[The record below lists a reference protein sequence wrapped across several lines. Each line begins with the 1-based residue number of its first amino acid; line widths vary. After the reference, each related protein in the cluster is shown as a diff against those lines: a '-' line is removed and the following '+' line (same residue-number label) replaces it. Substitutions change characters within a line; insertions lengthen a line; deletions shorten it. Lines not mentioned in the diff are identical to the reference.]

1 MQGATNPPA
10 GLANV
15 HIHDFPRPLV
25 PFLAPATMLI
35 MLSDDNGFTFHP
47 IALDVP
53 LAVPLALHA
62 LARVYWMRKPAGC
75 WDPPH
80 WRVASLLER
89 QLLLQSLSVIY
100 SRV

>member
-1 MQGATNPPA
+1 MQGATKPPA

-15 HIHDFPRPLV
+15 HIHNFPRPLV
-25 PFLAPATMLI
+25 PFLAPAMMLI

-47 IALDVP
+47 IALDVL
-53 LAVPLALHA
+53 LAVPLSLVAALHA
-62 LARVYWMRKPAGC
+62 LARVYWMRRPAGC

-89 QLLLQSLSVIY
+89 QLFLQSVW
-100 SRV
+100 